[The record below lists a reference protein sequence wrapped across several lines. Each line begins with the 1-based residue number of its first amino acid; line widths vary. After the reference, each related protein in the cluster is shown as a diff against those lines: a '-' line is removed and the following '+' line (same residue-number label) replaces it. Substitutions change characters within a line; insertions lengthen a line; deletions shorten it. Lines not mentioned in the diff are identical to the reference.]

1 MSYHQRRNLGHVSSY
16 LETLAQVNRAVKDT
30 EIIGL
35 SASQMLFTDASMRIT
50 STDDGKTLFTDANVY
65 LSGAAN
71 SLYIQGSNAEGV
83 PQRYEFDVI
92 DGKFSV
98 INVEDGDFGA
108 PSSDPFFEYD
118 GDTILAHA
126 DIYLSGGS
134 SNLYFDGTDENG
146 DPGIFYLAVIGG
158 DLHLVSTGSIP

>member
-1 MSYHQRRNLGHVSSY
+1 MSYHDRRLLGNVNSY
-16 LETLAQVNRAVKDT
+16 LETIAQVNRAVKDS
-30 EIIGL
+30 EIAGL
-35 SASQMLFTDASMRIT
+35 AASEMLFTDANLRIT

-71 SLYIQGSNAEGV
+71 NLYIQGSNAEGI

-92 DGKFSV
+92 DGKFAV
-98 INVEDGDFGA
+98 TNVDDGDFGA
-108 PSSDPFFEYD
+108 PSSDPFFQYD

-158 DLHLVSTGSIP
+158 DLHLVSTGSVP